1 MCNFVFKLILDGL
14 DNLFKN
20 IKRVEENISEYSLEF
35 MVSKVF
41 LSMEL
46 KKEIRDRKK

>member
-1 MCNFVFKLILDGL
+1 MCNFAFKLILDGL
-14 DNLFKN
+14 DNPLKN
-20 IKRVEENISEYSLEF
+20 IKRTEENISEHSSEL
-35 MVSKVF
+35 MVSKVS